1 MNNSKMK
8 VALAMTALGVSIA
21 ATQAQAIEIAF
32 SGGSN
37 TGNLDTVIGND
48 GIGDVWQ
55 THNGEALL
63 HSNFAMAD
71 FNATPQ
77 IFNAAA
83 FSNGLGS
90 FANSF
95 QLTLNNSQF
104 GRGFRGIDLGAVSS
118 GLTNHFTVMPDPLD
132 PGTWISWAP
141 TYNLLDATSGLF
153 QQVLFTSPL
162 GTSLPQGTNFSV
174 NVNFDGIMTNDSGWA
189 ASFDDRAGAVTVPE
203 PATLSMFGLGL
214 LAVAAKKRRKDA

>member
-1 MNNSKMK
+1 MK
-8 VALAMTALGVSIA
+8 NPIFKTTLAITALGVSLL
-21 ATQAQAIEIAF
+21 ATQTQALEIAF

-37 TGNLDTVIGND
+37 TGNLDTVIGDD

-55 THNGEALL
+55 THNGVALL
-63 HSNFAMAD
+63 HSNFAMSD

-77 IFNAAA
+77 AFNSAA

-104 GRGFRGIDLGAVSS
+104 GRGFRGIDLGTVSS
-118 GLTNHFTVMPDPLD
+118 GLTNHFTVMPDVLD
-132 PGTWISWAP
+132 PGTWIEWTT
-141 TYNLLDATSGLF
+141 TYNLLDATTGLF

-162 GTSLPQGTNFSV
+162 GTNLTQGTNFSV
-174 NVNFDGIMTNDSGWA
+174 NVNFDGIMTADSGWA
-189 ASFDDRAGAVTVPE
+189 ASFDDRAGALAVPE

-214 LAVAAKKRRKDA
+214 LAVTASRRRKAA

>member
-1 MNNSKMK
+1 MK
-8 VALAMTALGVSIA
+8 KTHMKAALAMTVLGASIIGV
-21 ATQAQAIEIAF
+21 QAQAVEIAF
-32 SGGSN
+32 TGGSN
-37 TGNLDTVIGND
+37 TSNLDTVVGND

-55 THNGEALL
+55 THNGVALL

-77 IFNAAA
+77 QFNSAN

-104 GRGFRGIDLGAVSS
+104 GRGFRGIDLGSVAS
-118 GLTNHFTVMPDPLD
+118 GLTNHFTVMADVLD
-132 PGTWISWAP
+132 PSTWISWNA

-153 QQVLFTSPL
+153 QQVLFTSPA
-162 GTSLPQGTNFSV
+162 GTSLTQGTNFSV

-189 ASFDDRAGAVTVPE
+189 ASFDDRAGTVPE
-203 PATLSMFGLGL
+203 PATLSLFGLGIA
-214 LAVAAKKRRKDA
+214 AVAAKKRRKTA